1 MVKGEQGTPY
11 SLGRGSRDKTDNSLH
26 DRVITNLLST
36 VNLERLRARL
46 HVNQTPCTRTLVSA
60 ILGNFG
66 VNSRLRGTW

>member
-1 MVKGEQGTPY
+1 MVKGEQSTPY
-11 SLGRGSRDKTDNSLH
+11 SLGRGSRGKTDNSLH

-36 VNLERLRARL
+36 AHVNLEQARLR
-46 HVNQTPCTRTLVSA
+46 VNQTPCTRTLVSA